1 MTGIVEPCFGK
12 NFNDLALCSEGSI
25 SKPHMDRSSRL
36 CRDSLFLANFL
47 AKPSSSG
54 SFPIPL
60 LNESQEFVGY
70 LSIIMCKKILTHANN
85 ENPRVGFTD
94 LLPILFY
101 YILYPILFCRNTE
114 EDLHHICNLFNILE
128 QLKQQLIEF
137 GSKA

>member
-1 MTGIVEPCFGK
+1 MTGIVDPCFGK
-12 NFNDLALCSEGSI
+12 NFNDLALCSEGQKFSFVQ
-25 SKPHMDRSSRL
+25 RL
-36 CRDSLFLANFL
+36 SLPCNFL